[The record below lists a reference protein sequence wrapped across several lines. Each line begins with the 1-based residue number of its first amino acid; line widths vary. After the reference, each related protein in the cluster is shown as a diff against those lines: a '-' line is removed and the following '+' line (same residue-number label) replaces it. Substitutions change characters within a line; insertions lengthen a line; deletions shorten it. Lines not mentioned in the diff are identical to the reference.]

1 VGFSLINAT
10 RAKIERSDDPLSPS
24 YRRRMDIRRVVTG
37 QNAEGK
43 SVFMSDEDV
52 AGYRPTLL
60 PGYEFHQIWGSD
72 DRVPLPT
79 DGTRPDAPL
88 YFPPVAGFRFAFFTV
103 APASEQLEA
112 GTDIAAALAEFEA
125 MLPGMAEHIEPDN
138 PGMHTTDTIDFGFV
152 VSGEVV
158 LELDDGAE
166 TVLRAGDT
174 YIQNGTR
181 HRWINRGDVPAV
193 LVVSL
198 VGAPRP

>member
-1 VGFSLINAT
+1 MSSVG
-10 RAKIERSDDPLSPS
+10 P
-24 YRRRMDIRRVVTG
+24 MDMRRVVTG
-37 QNAEGK
+37 QDAEGK
-43 SVFMSDEDV
+43 AVFVSDEAV
-52 AGYRPTLL
+52 APVTPALL

-79 DGTRPDAPL
+79 AGTRPDAPR
-88 YFPPVAGFRFAFFTV
+88 YFPPPAGFRFGLFTV
-103 APASEQLEA
+103 APASEQLDA
-112 GTDIAAALAEFEA
+112 GVDIAAALAEFEA
-125 MLPGMAEHIEPDN
+125 KLPGMAEHLEPDN
-138 PGMHTTDTIDFGFV
+138 PGMHTTDTIDYGFV

-181 HRWINRGDVPAV
+181 HRWINRADVPAV

-198 VGAPRP
+198 VGSPRA

>member
-1 VGFSLINAT
+1 
-10 RAKIERSDDPLSPS
+10 
-24 YRRRMDIRRVVTG
+24 MDVRRVVTG
-37 QNAEGK
+37 QTSEGK
-43 SVFMSDEDV
+43 SVFVSDEAV
-52 AGYRPTLL
+52 APVKPALL

-79 DGTRPDAPL
+79 NGSRPDAPR
-88 YFPPVAGFRFAFFTV
+88 YFPAPAGFRFGLFTV
-103 APASEQLEA
+103 APASEQLGA
-112 GTDIAAALAEFEA
+112 DVDFAAALAEFEA
-125 MLPGMAEHIEPDN
+125 KLPGMAEHLEPDN
-138 PGMHTTDTIDFGFV
+138 PGMHTTDTIDYGFV

-181 HRWINRGDVPAV
+181 HRWVNRGDVPAV

-198 VGAPRP
+198 VGSPRS